1 MLQLKRIRD
10 QVTASLI
17 AANIPG
23 VGDKVY
29 PSRARKVWPEEED
42 FLLVYTQN
50 SDFDDEDT
58 APIIYKVDTDVVVQV
73 IVQQAPAEM
82 DLEDRMDQIT
92 ELVVRDL
99 LKVHGIEGPFQGT
112 LEWIKLK
119 GIRPTL
125 SAEGEVLKFSQNVVF
140 SGQWKAIIP
149 DTVPGDDFARMG
161 STIGPPVGANAA
173 DLDVTFISEVR
184 TP

>member
-1 MLQLKRIRD
+1 MLRLKQIRD
-10 QVTASLI
+10 QITASLI

-23 VGDKVY
+23 VGPNVF
-29 PSRARKVWPEEED
+29 PSRARKIWPEEENL
-42 FLLVYTQN
+42 LLVYTQN

-73 IVQQAPAEM
+73 IVQQAPSGQ
-82 DLEDRMDQIT
+82 DLEDQMDQIT
-92 ELVVRDL
+92 EFVVRDL
-99 LKVHGIEGPFQGT
+99 LKVHGIDGPFGGT

-119 GIRPTL
+119 NIRPTL
-125 SAEGEVLKFSQNVVF
+125 SAEGEVLKYSQDVTF

-149 DTVPGDDFARMG
+149 DTVPGDDFSRMG
-161 STIGPPVGANAA
+161 TTMGPPVGANAA
-173 DLDVTFISEVR
+173 DLDVTFISDVR